1 MTTLVI
7 AALED
12 LSNWKASM
20 LELLS
25 FYLLVI
31 YLKRL
36 YGAQHEGIKVYF
48 LTHLSK
54 LDWLELLVDDI
65 YFYSWVI

>member
-54 LDWLELLVDDI
+54 LD
-65 YFYSWVI
+65 